1 MMRDQL
7 WRILRIDRTWCV
19 VAFGLSLVLLLNA
32 CGKAG
37 TAVPTPTGAPTEPV
51 LATIHPDEGVFEPT
65 VTPEGMATETAA
77 GEGAYPPPATGT
89 PYPGALPAQAPTSYP
104 GSQPLE
110 GPTTYPGAFPTYDYN
125 PYPMGTA
132 TEGANPYPGGSNA
145 YPGVTASP
153 DARPLTA
160 PTAGNQPAAP
170 EPTTVPLP
178 TATPANTPT
187 PRPTRDIRAELHATD
202 PATVQLASGK
212 VQLVEFFAFWDGA
225 SKSMA
230 PMMYGLESGY
240 GTRINFIY
248 LDIDDP
254 ATKRFKD
261 QLRYRMQPHFFLLDA
276 NGSIIKQWQGYVE
289 EQDLIAAFEAA
300 LR

>member
-7 WRILRIDRTWCV
+7 WKFLRMNNLVRL

-132 TEGANPYPGGSNA
+132 TEGANPYPGGSNP

-153 DARPLTA
+153 DARPLTT
-160 PTAGNQPAAP
+160 PTAGNRSCRAGAPPPCPCRPPPRRTRPRRARRGDISAVRAA
-170 EPTTVPLP
+170 
-178 TATPANTPT
+178 
-187 PRPTRDIRAELHATD
+187 RHR
-202 PATVQLASGK
+202 SG
-212 VQLVEFFAFWDGA
+212 DGA
-225 SKSMA
+225 ACFGKGA
-230 PMMYGLESGY
+230 AG
-240 GTRINFIY
+240 
-248 LDIDDP
+248 
-254 ATKRFKD
+254 AV
-261 QLRYRMQPHFFLLDA
+261 LRLL
-276 NGSIIKQWQGYVE
+276 GRRQ
-289 EQDLIAAFEAA
+289 
-300 LR
+300 